1 MEADS
6 PKSMFLTPEEVAE
19 LTGIRTGRK
28 GKRREQLQI
37 AQLNAMRIP
46 HYVNAIDRP
55 ILVRAVLEG
64 GPRAGGV
71 SKTAPKV
78 RPPWEYAVLKRQT

>member
-1 MEADS
+1 MDADS
-6 PKSMFLTPEEVAE
+6 PRSMFLTQEEVAE

-28 GKRREQLQI
+28 GKTREQLQI

-55 ILVRAVLEG
+55 IVVRALLEG
-64 GPRAGGV
+64 
-71 SKTAPKV
+71 TAKAADKPK
-78 RPPWEYAVLKRQT
+78 PTLWEPTLGRRKPLS